1 MPIPV
6 QLYNSLVPVQLCR
19 TTTTTRV
26 LYRSTTTVPVRILLG
41 KLYSVQPY
49 SRTRTLTLRRSQ
61 KVTKTTVFVCWN
73 IFFKKSSWDRFAA
86 RTRLE
91 RHTCTQLAERSWI
104 FGGSVSC
111 LRKDFQ
117 KAWNGYFGNIESIFS
132 KNMKLQVGS
141 MGSISPQKALNGV
154 WNFESLKLCN
164 QQTKKPRNFF
174 FSSKGIPPRQCWART
189 RYHLTCSH
197 HYAKGRTSGKACSA
211 YMLEVVVLSV

>member
-86 RTRLE
+86 RTGLE
-91 RHTCTQLAERSWI
+91 RSTCRDPCRGNRTAVRVFEYSTCCTVLPCFGQNSIIGSGTADSVLVSRRSHKTKLLLTSPRSRPYKILRVCIGHTLRNLLSLLLLLQSW
-104 FGGSVSC
+104 
-111 LRKDFQ
+111 LPD
-117 KAWNGYFGNIESIFS
+117 WD
-132 KNMKLQVGS
+132 
-141 MGSISPQKALNGV
+141 
-154 WNFESLKLCN
+154 
-164 QQTKKPRNFF
+164 
-174 FSSKGIPPRQCWART
+174 SSG
-189 RYHLTCSH
+189 
-197 HYAKGRTSGKACSA
+197 
-211 YMLEVVVLSV
+211 

>member
-73 IFFKKSSWDRFAA
+73 FFLRNRVGTALQHGPDWSATQQRPAHTT
-86 RTRLE
+86 RTPEPIAQPLSLF
-91 RHTCTQLAERSWI
+91 HDKNQ
-104 FGGSVSC
+104 GSDSDSTTF
-111 LRKDFQ
+111 LF
-117 KAWNGYFGNIESIFS
+117 I
-132 KNMKLQVGS
+132 
-141 MGSISPQKALNGV
+141 
-154 WNFESLKLCN
+154 
-164 QQTKKPRNFF
+164 
-174 FSSKGIPPRQCWART
+174 
-189 RYHLTCSH
+189 
-197 HYAKGRTSGKACSA
+197 
-211 YMLEVVVLSV
+211 